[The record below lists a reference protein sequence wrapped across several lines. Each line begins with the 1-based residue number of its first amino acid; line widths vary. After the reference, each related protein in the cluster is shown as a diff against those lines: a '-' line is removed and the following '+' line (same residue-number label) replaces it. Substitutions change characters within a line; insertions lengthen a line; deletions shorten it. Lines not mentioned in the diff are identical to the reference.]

1 MANNKK
7 DYYET
12 LGVSKTANEDEIKK
26 AYRRLAMK
34 LHPDRNPDDKQAE
47 EKFKEAK
54 EAYEVLSD
62 SKKRAMY
69 DKFGHEG
76 MNAGMGG
83 GAGGFGGFGGG
94 AGGFDFSDLGDIF
107 SNVFGGGAGGN
118 SRQRQRRGS
127 DLLYNLEITLEE
139 AVHGKE
145 AKIEIP
151 TWVKC
156 KECDGTGAKKGS
168 KIVNCKTCGGTG
180 QIHIQQGFFTLQQT
194 CHVCHGKGKTI
205 EEPCPKCRGQGRVQ
219 ERKVLSVKIP
229 AGIDDGDRIRLSG
242 EGEAGENG
250 VQAGDLYVA
259 IHIKPHN
266 IFQRDHLD
274 LHCDIPV
281 SFTTVALG
289 DEIEV
294 PTLDGKVKLKI
305 PAETQS
311 GKIMRLRGK
320 GVRSSRGTGDLL
332 CRIIVETPVNLT
344 NEQKELLRKFTESL
358 AQNPQKHSPNSERWF
373 DTIKKFFA
381 K

>member
-1 MANNKK
+1 MTTNKK

-12 LGVSKTANEDEIKK
+12 LGVSKTASEDEIKK

-34 LHPDRNPDDKQAE
+34 LHPDRNPNDKQSE

-83 GAGGFGGFGGG
+83 GGQGGFGGFGG
-94 AGGFDFSDLGDIF
+94 GGFDFSDLGDIF
-107 SNVFGGGAGGN
+107 SNVFGGGGGSN
-118 SRQRQRRGS
+118 QQRRRRGA

-145 AKIEIP
+145 AKIEVP

-194 CHVCHGKGKTI
+194 CHTCHGKGKII

-229 AGIDDGDRIRLSG
+229 AGVDNGDRMRLTG

-250 VQAGDLYVA
+250 VPAGDLYVA

-274 LHCDIPV
+274 LYCDVPV
-281 SFTTVALG
+281 TFTTVALG
-289 DEIEV
+289 GEIDI

-305 PAETQS
+305 PAETQT
-311 GKIMRLRGK
+311 GKMMRLRGK
-320 GVRSSRGTGDLL
+320 GIKTSRGTGDLL
-332 CRIIVETPVNLT
+332 CRIIVETPINL
-344 NEQKELLRKFTESL
+344 NSEQKELLKNFADSIAL
-358 AQNPQKHSPNSERWF
+358 NHKKHSPNAEKWF
-373 DTIKKFFA
+373 DTIKNFFA
-381 K
+381 KS